1 MDKLQNIYNF
11 ILQNGYKGSYKD
23 FKKEVLSKLS
33 QEELENISGG
43 VIENKIFNKILAS
56 TFAVLSLSGCT
67 INNNTINAMKTNTP
81 SYKSTTQGYITTC
94 DEYIEKYILNSA
106 YKKNKLFVT
115 HDTSDREGPLSLWF
129 EFEIDSEHSL
139 CRIENITINNECY
152 QTLSQIFE
160 CQAPCIKF
168 ENGIITL
175 SENQDYNKQQ
185 MYLNFSN
192 KFNFSRAR
200 KSFSTIGYRF
210 VDFSTPIKYAKLSD
224 EPIYAN
230 EFLPRC

>member
-56 TFAVLSLSGCT
+56 TFAVLSLSGCM

-106 YKKNKLFVT
+106 YKKTN
-115 HDTSDREGPLSLWF
+115 
-129 EFEIDSEHSL
+129 
-139 CRIENITINNECY
+139 
-152 QTLSQIFE
+152 
-160 CQAPCIKF
+160 
-168 ENGIITL
+168 
-175 SENQDYNKQQ
+175 
-185 MYLNFSN
+185 YL
-192 KFNFSRAR
+192 
-200 KSFSTIGYRF
+200 
-210 VDFSTPIKYAKLSD
+210 
-224 EPIYAN
+224 
-230 EFLPRC
+230 